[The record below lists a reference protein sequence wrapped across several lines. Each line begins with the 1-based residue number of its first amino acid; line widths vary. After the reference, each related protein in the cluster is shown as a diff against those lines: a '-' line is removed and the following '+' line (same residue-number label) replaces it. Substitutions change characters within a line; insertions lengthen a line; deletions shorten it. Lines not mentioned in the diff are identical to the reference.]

1 MRELKYHEKKLLRKV
16 NLYSWKGDENIRVS
30 KILRRYHIS
39 DRNDYATYSKLC
51 GHITK
56 LTAKLKTMDG
66 SDPFRIDVTSQM
78 TKKLFDMG
86 VLNNKVGNL
95 KQCEDIGVSS
105 FCRRRLPVVM
115 VRMKMSETL
124 KEAVTFIEQGQV
136 RVGPDVVTDP
146 AFLVSRSLE
155 DFTTWVDSSKIKR
168 TVAKYN
174 DKLDDYD
181 LL

>member
-1 MRELKYHEKKLLRKV
+1 
-16 NLYSWKGDENIRVS
+16 
-30 KILRRYHIS
+30 
-39 DRNDYATYSKLC
+39 
-51 GHITK
+51 
-56 LTAKLKTMDG
+56 
-66 SDPFRIDVTSQM
+66 
-78 TKKLFDMG
+78 
-86 VLNNKVGNL
+86 
-95 KQCEDIGVSS
+95 
-105 FCRRRLPVVM
+105 

-124 KEAVTFIEQGQV
+124 KEAVTFIEQVSERSEASEPGWHSKNKLTHSFHFEQGQV